1 VRKYLV
7 LLIIF
12 FVGCGNNSSSYE
24 NRYLLSYISDGDT
37 IYFKEL
43 NSTRLISID
52 APESREN
59 KRLLWQADNCTGGD
73 TFIIK
78 EMGEE
83 ATNHLKAL
91 LKVGNFY
98 RVKIYG
104 KDIYNRILATVYLD
118 SGSVNLKMVEDGYAV
133 AYIFQKGQNSEEY
146 EILEAMQEAKENNK
160 GLWNRYSNIMECIY
174 ELDNY

>member
-1 VRKYLV
+1 
-7 LLIIF
+7 
-12 FVGCGNNSSSYE
+12 VGCGNNSSFSPE

-52 APESREN
+52 APESHEG
-59 KRLLWQADNCTGGD
+59 KRLLRQADNCAGGD

-83 ATNHLKAL
+83 ATNHLKTL
-91 LKVGNFY
+91 LRVGNFY

-104 KDIYNRILATVYLD
+104 KDIYNRTLATVYLD
-118 SGSVNLKMVEDGYAV
+118 NKSVNLKMVEDGYAV
-133 AYIFQKGQNSEEY
+133 AYIFQRGQNSEE
-146 EILEAMQEAKENNK
+146 EKILEAMQKAKENNK
-160 GLWNRYSNIMECIY
+160 GLWNKYPDIMECIY
-174 ELDNY
+174 ELDNN